1 MDLKSISDLTVFSH
15 RPQAGISIG
24 VFVRGDFVHLAA
36 TFQNPL
42 DVNFNRGTARQE
54 VLKRLAAAAFGNGT
68 TVANTRYIASRPLRE
83 FTSVPR
89 SHPLREAKDV
99 IALLRNGFKPD
110 PDEVDTTFTGTA
122 NFGGVELRGPISRE
136 ASWEIIK
143 GLFLQ

>member
-1 MDLKSISDLTVFSH
+1 
-15 RPQAGISIG
+15 
-24 VFVRGDFVHLAA
+24 
-36 TFQNPL
+36 
-42 DVNFNRGTARQE
+42 
-54 VLKRLAAAAFGNGT
+54 
-68 TVANTRYIASRPLRE
+68 
-83 FTSVPR
+83 VPR